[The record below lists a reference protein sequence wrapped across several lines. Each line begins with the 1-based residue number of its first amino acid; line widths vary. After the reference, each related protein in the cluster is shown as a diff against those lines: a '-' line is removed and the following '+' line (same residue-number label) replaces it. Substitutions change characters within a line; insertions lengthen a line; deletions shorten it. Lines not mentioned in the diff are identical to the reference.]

1 VPSTIAPAEHPQE
14 QVPTSPGLASR
25 SDRPDAPKAARWAR
39 ARAALIAF
47 VLFFNLLA
55 ALPTP
60 GEPSLER
67 LQRPFER
74 AELKRWTQLFL
85 SVGVDTDPDRLAQ
98 GYLAFSRWVEQARG
112 VALTPIAGW
121 MAFTH
126 THQGWRLFGTPDRVV
141 SALRVTAHT
150 SGAGADEV
158 LYESGKTD
166 RRWHADFLEYRRIR
180 AEYNPSRRGPPGTY
194 AAFAKRLSDE
204 VFATRPGVA
213 RVTVALVSTRV
224 RLPHEVA
231 RAAEASADPAE
242 QIEHVLEFTRPG
254 A

>member
-1 VPSTIAPAEHPQE
+1 M
-14 QVPTSPGLASR
+14 
-25 SDRPDAPKAARWAR
+25 
-39 ARAALIAF
+39 
-47 VLFFNLLA
+47 LFFNAVA

-74 AELKRWTQLFL
+74 AELQRWTQLFRSL
-85 SVGVDTDPDRLAQ
+85 GVNTDPDRLAQ
-98 GYLAFSRWVEQARG
+98 GYLAFSRWVEQART

-121 MAFTH
+121 MALTQ

-150 SGAGADEV
+150 VSGISGSGISGSGGDEV
-158 LYESGKTD
+158 LYDSGRAD
-166 RRWHADFLEYRRIR
+166 RRWRADFLEYRRIR
-180 AEYNPSRRGPPGTY
+180 AEYSPSRRGPPATY
-194 AAFAKRLSDE
+194 EAFARRLSDE
-204 VFATRPGVA
+204 VFAERPEVA
-213 RVTVALVSTRV
+213 RVTIALVNTRV

-231 RAAEASADPAE
+231 PEAGAAVDQPE
-242 QIEHVLEFTRPG
+242 QVEFVLEFARPG

>member
-1 VPSTIAPAEHPQE
+1 MPSTIAPTERLQDP
-14 QVPTSPGLASR
+14 SGLAFR
-25 SDRPDAPKAARWAR
+25 SDGPNVTRAGGWAR

-47 VLFFNLLA
+47 VIFFNVLA

-74 AELKRWTQLFL
+74 AELQRWTQLFL
-85 SVGVDTDPDRLAQ
+85 SLGVRTDPDRLAQ

-112 VALTPIAGW
+112 VALMPIAGW
-121 MAFTH
+121 MALTQ
-126 THQGWRLFGTPDRVV
+126 THQGWRLFGTPDRAV

-150 SGAGADEV
+150 ASTSADGGADEV
-158 LYESGKTD
+158 LYESAHPD

-180 AEYNPSRRGPPGTY
+180 AEYNPSRRGPPETY

-204 VFATRPGVA
+204 IFAARPGVS
-213 RVTVALVSTRV
+213 RVTIALVNTRV
-224 RLPHEVA
+224 RLPHE
-231 RAAEASADPAE
+231 AAPGADAATE
-242 QIEHVLEFTRPG
+242 EIEHVLEFTRPG

>member
-1 VPSTIAPAEHPQE
+1 MPSTIAPAERLQDPSS
-14 QVPTSPGLASR
+14 TSLASR
-25 SDRPDAPKAARWAR
+25 PHRAGAAGWAR

-47 VLFFNLLA
+47 VIFFNVLA

-74 AELKRWTQLFL
+74 AELQRWTQLLL
-85 SVGVDTDPDRLAQ
+85 SLGVNTDPDRLAQ

-121 MAFTH
+121 MAFTQ
-126 THQGWRLFGTPDRVV
+126 THQGWRLFGTPDRAV
-141 SALRVTAHT
+141 SALRVIAHAST
-150 SGAGADEV
+150 TDGGAGGGDDV
-158 LYESGKTD
+158 LYESGRAD

-180 AEYNPSRRGPPGTY
+180 AEYNPSRRGPPETY

-204 VFATRPGVA
+204 IFATRPGVS
-213 RVTVALVSTRV
+213 RVSVALVNTRV
-224 RLPHEVA
+224 RLPHE
-231 RAAEASADPAE
+231 AAGAAVDPEE
-242 QIEHVLEFTRPG
+242 QIEHVLEFARPG